1 MSRKSKGGVFMI
13 KFLLSLIFGQKV
25 HKEKYRKDG
34 KLKKKLTRNTDVD
47 SSVNAEFEK
56 DE

>member
-1 MSRKSKGGVFMI
+1 MI
-13 KFLLSLIFGQKV
+13 KFLLKLILGQKV
-25 HKEKYRKDG
+25 RKEKYRKDG
-34 KLKKKLTRNTDVD
+34 KLKKKLSRNTDVD